1 MKAYFH
7 LRQNSIRNVLSHN
20 PGLSITALIRFIPRR
35 LFSNIFPSFGEI
47 ALMVFQ
53 DNSHVD
59 NGQGSSGGGFDYAY
73 RKLRLRKS
81 NP

>member
-1 MKAYFH
+1 
-7 LRQNSIRNVLSHN
+7 
-20 PGLSITALIRFIPRR
+20 TALVRSIPRR

-81 NP
+81 NPQVYFFFGIKANIILFF